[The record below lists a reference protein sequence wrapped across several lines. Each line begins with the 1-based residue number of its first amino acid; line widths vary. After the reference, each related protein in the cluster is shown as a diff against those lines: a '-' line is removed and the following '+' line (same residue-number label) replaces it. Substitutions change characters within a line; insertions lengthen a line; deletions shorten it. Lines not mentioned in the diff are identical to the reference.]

1 MARYSGVIGY
11 GVPTMV
17 SPGVYD
23 DVITERHYY
32 GDIKQSNSKLRGSDS
47 SVNENVVLQNIIE
60 ILADQFVWANI
71 DQIRYVSLYGKN
83 WKVSGVEVK
92 RPRLVLT
99 VGEVYSG
106 PTPNKAT

>member
-32 GDIKQSNSKLRGSDS
+32 GDVKQSNSKLRGSGESIND
-47 SVNENVVLQNIIE
+47 NVVLQNIIE
-60 ILADQFVWANI
+60 ILADQYVWANI
-71 DQIRYVSLYGKN
+71 NQIRNVSWNGIR

-99 VGEVYSG
+99 VGEVYDG
-106 PTPNKAT
+106 PTPY

>member
-32 GDIKQSNSKLRGSDS
+32 GDVKQSNSKLRGSGESIND
-47 SVNENVVLQNIIE
+47 NVVLQNIIE
-60 ILADQFVWANI
+60 ILADQYVLANI
-71 DQIRYVSLYGKN
+71 NQIRYVSWNGIR

-99 VGEVYSG
+99 VGEVYDG
-106 PTPNKAT
+106 PTPY

>member
-32 GDIKQSNSKLRGSDS
+32 GDVKQSNSKLRGSGESIND
-47 SVNENVVLQNIIE
+47 NVVLQNIIE
-60 ILADQFVWANI
+60 ILADQYVWANI
-71 DQIRYVSLYGKN
+71 NQIR
-83 WKVSGVEVK
+83 
-92 RPRLVLT
+92 T
-99 VGEVYSG
+99 VFD
-106 PTPNKAT
+106 